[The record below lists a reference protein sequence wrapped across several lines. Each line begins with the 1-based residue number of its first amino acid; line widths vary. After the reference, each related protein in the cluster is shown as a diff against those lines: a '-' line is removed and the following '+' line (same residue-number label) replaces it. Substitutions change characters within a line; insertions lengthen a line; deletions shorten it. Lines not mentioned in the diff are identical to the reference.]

1 MQKNKKRDLITFGLW
16 GFLLILVVLY
26 SLFGFMD
33 WTFPYAQTLVLE
45 VRLPRVLLALF
56 SGMGLTLAG
65 CLFQLILNNPLAD
78 SFTLGLANGTTLGA
92 AVTVFLG
99 LSFIWIAPIAI
110 LFGLVSLMIVI
121 FVAQIISKG
130 YPTRML
136 ILSGIMIGAMMN
148 ACLYLLV
155 QMNPRKLQNI
165 LNYMFGGFAAAEMRE
180 VTFIAII
187 LTIVVVLIVLLLP
200 QLKLLQLNT
209 LSSQSLGVKTERLSI
224 TTLVIATALSATIIG
239 YVGVIG
245 FIGIVIPQL
254 VHRITVGGLEMKLVF
269 NLLMGGTVMVFAD
282 TLGSQLFAP
291 IQLPASIVLAIVGIP
306 LMFYMMWI
314 EEQKTN
320 KYKI

>member
-1 MQKNKKRDLITFGLW
+1 MQKNKKRDLITFCLW

-45 VRLPRVLLALF
+45 VRLPRVLLALL

-110 LFGLVSLMIVI
+110 LFGLISLMIVI

-155 QMNPRKLQNI
+155 QFNPRKLQNI

-180 VTFIAII
+180 VLLIGSSLI
-187 LTIVVVLIVLLLP
+187 LALVLVGGLLP
-200 QLKLLQLNT
+200 QLKLLQLNV
-209 LSSQSLGVKTERLSI
+209 LSSQSLGVKTERLSMV
-224 TTLVIATALSATIIG
+224 TLVIATGLSATIIG

-254 VHRITVGGLEMKLVF
+254 VHRITFGGLETKIVF
-269 NLLMGGTVMVFAD
+269 NLLIGGTVMVFAD
-282 TLGSQLFAP
+282 SLGSQLFAP
-291 IQLPASIVLAIVGIP
+291 IQLPASIVLAILGIP
-306 LMFYMMWI
+306 FMFYLMWM
-314 EEQKTN
+314 ENQKRHHV
-320 KYKI
+320 

>member
-45 VRLPRVLLALF
+45 VRLPRVLLALL

-121 FVAQIISKG
+121 SVAQIISKG

-155 QMNPRKLQNI
+155 QFNPRKLQNI

-180 VTFIAII
+180 VLLIGSALI
-187 LTIVVVLIVLLLP
+187 LALVLVGGLLP
-200 QLKLLQLNT
+200 QLKLLQLNV
-209 LSSQSLGVKTERLSI
+209 LSSQGLGVKTERLSMV
-224 TTLVIATALSATIIG
+224 TLVIATALSATIIG

-254 VHRITVGGLEMKLVF
+254 VQRITFGGLETKIIF
-269 NLLMGGTVMVFAD
+269 NLLIGGTVMVFAD
-282 TLGSQLFAP
+282 SLGSQLFAP
-291 IQLPASIVLAIVGIP
+291 IQLPASIVLAILGIP
-306 LMFYMMWI
+306 FMFYLMWM
-314 EEQKTN
+314 EN
-320 KYKI
+320 KKIHHV